1 MENKKKGIYIIIIGL
16 LLTFGWFLLYLFM
29 FTQIQPPNIFGPE
42 SFIAPLCLFTLIII
56 SLYILGVNLMIYD
69 ILTQRQKGIILIEI
83 GFCEVIA
90 NFIDYF
96 LFSFAFQN
104 LSFTHWYMSQIMLFL
119 GVYLSCTFFISGT
132 GILMNIKIK
141 NRRN

>member
-1 MENKKKGIYIIIIGL
+1 MENRKKGIYIIIIGL
-16 LLTFGWFLLYLFM
+16 LLTFSWFLLYLFM
-29 FTQIQPPNIFGPE
+29 FTQIQPPNIIGLE
-42 SFIAPLCLFTLIII
+42 SSITPLCLFTLIII
-56 SLYILGVNLMIYD
+56 SLYILGINLMIYD

-104 LSFTHWYMSQIMLFL
+104 LSFTHWYMSQMILFL
-119 GVYLSCTFFISGT
+119 GVYFSCTFIIIGT